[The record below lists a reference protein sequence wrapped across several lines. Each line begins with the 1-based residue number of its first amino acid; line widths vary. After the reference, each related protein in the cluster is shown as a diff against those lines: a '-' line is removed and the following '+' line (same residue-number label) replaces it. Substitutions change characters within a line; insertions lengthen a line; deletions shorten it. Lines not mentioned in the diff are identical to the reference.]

1 VVPAQRIT
9 SVSSD
14 ATSTNV
20 LDHIPYMSW
29 TYDAGGALEYV
40 NTAWTLQTGQSI
52 EDGLTRDT
60 MWNDLLAPNE
70 SASFI
75 QSLASAIANNLTFRR
90 EARFRKGRETSQY
103 HWHIVNVEPALAPDG
118 NATEWTGIAVDIDEL
133 KRADDALLERERQ
146 YQQELARSTLFQ
158 QALLPPNLPSVPGL
172 SFDVVYEPGLSNETV
187 GGDWYDAFRLLDG
200 RILLTIGD
208 VAGSGIHA
216 AVIMGVVR
224 QIMRGIAQLYAEPAL
239 MLDAADRAL
248 RLEYP
253 EVLVTAWVGILD
265 LVGRTVTFAS
275 AGHPPPLLLN
285 ADGGVRELD
294 HLTLPIGLRQG
305 HQGHA
310 STVEIGRGS
319 TIWLYTDGLI
329 EVTRNIVDGCAL
341 LEETARSLST
351 QKVEHPAALIRHLML
366 PNGSPDDVA
375 ILVVTTDFEE
385 SEKCLTRSQFDS
397 RDAEAARSARRT
409 FAASLG
415 TSEFS
420 EIDIANAE
428 IVFGELCGNV
438 ARYAP
443 GIIDVVVDRTGLQT
457 VLHIFDRGCGFRHVS
472 RLPADPLSEHGR
484 GLFII
489 AAMTTEFTV
498 SLRRDGGSHARAVL
512 VGRYP
517 VSLLLDETLPA
528 VTDQISSSF

>member
-1 VVPAQRIT
+1 
-9 SVSSD
+9 
-14 ATSTNV
+14 
-20 LDHIPYMSW
+20 M
-29 TYDAGGALEYV
+29 
-40 NTAWTLQTGQSI
+40 
-52 EDGLTRDT
+52 
-60 MWNDLLAPNE
+60 
-70 SASFI
+70 
-75 QSLASAIANNLTFRR
+75 
-90 EARFRKGRETSQY
+90 
-103 HWHIVNVEPALAPDG
+103 
-118 NATEWTGIAVDIDEL
+118 
-133 KRADDALLERERQ
+133 
-146 YQQELARSTLFQ
+146 
-158 QALLPPNLPSVPGL
+158 
-172 SFDVVYEPGLSNETV
+172 
-187 GGDWYDAFRLLDG
+187 
-200 RILLTIGD
+200 
-208 VAGSGIHA
+208 
-216 AVIMGVVR
+216 
-224 QIMRGIAQLYAEPAL
+224 
-239 MLDAADRAL
+239 
-248 RLEYP
+248 
-253 EVLVTAWVGILD
+253 TAWVGILD